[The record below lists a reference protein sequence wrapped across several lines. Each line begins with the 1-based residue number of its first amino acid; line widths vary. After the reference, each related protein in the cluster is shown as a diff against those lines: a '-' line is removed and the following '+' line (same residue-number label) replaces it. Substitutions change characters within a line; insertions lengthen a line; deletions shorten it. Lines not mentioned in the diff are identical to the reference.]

1 LGCLLTGGAEYDSDD
16 DFRGGGKAGKGGGK
30 KNKGGGKAA
39 KAAEK
44 GAVKGKGGKAD
55 KAGSDSK
62 ATAGPHAGAPSAA
75 AMEAA
80 VVKRCPSMEGEVG
93 GGDGDETV
101 VAALVKLLRP
111 AALTLFVQT
120 KQTMFN
126 KGAVER
132 RRQRDHWESRLT
144 SLFVELQVRTTW
156 ERVVRAVGYRTGRGT
171 GRQRETGRIGIV

>member
-1 LGCLLTGGAEYDSDD
+1 MFTGGVDYNSDD

-30 KNKGGGKAA
+30 KSKGGAKTG

-44 GAVKGKGGKAD
+44 GAGKGKTGKAD

-62 ATAGPHAGAPSAA
+62 AKAGPHAGAPTAA

-80 VVKRCPSMEGEVG
+80 VVKLCSSMEGEVG

-101 VAALVKLLRP
+101 AAALVKLLRP

-120 KQTMFN
+120 KQSMFN
-126 KGAVER
+126 KGAAER
-132 RRQRDHWESRLT
+132 RRKRDAWECRLT
-144 SLFVELQVRTTW
+144 ALFGELEVRTTP
-156 ERVVRAVGYRTGRGT
+156 VGWIDDRTPTPISSGHTESSATRTGEGFRK
-171 GRQRETGRIGIV
+171 